1 MPVAIGS
8 RAAMNLTAEG
18 WLVSSEF
25 DSANPGD
32 RACRR
37 GVQPL
42 HALIFE
48 ETAIGGRQVPHARCC
63 PFDGWVHACDFV
75 RAQPARSWG
84 TRNCST
90 QA

>member
-1 MPVAIGS
+1 
-8 RAAMNLTAEG
+8 MNLTAEG

-42 HALIFE
+42 HWATGCAAGEGALFFLKSAASRLSTLKPGDIF
-48 ETAIGGRQVPHARCC
+48 AC
-63 PFDGWVHACDFV
+63 PS
-75 RAQPARSWG
+75 Q
-84 TRNCST
+84 
-90 QA
+90 